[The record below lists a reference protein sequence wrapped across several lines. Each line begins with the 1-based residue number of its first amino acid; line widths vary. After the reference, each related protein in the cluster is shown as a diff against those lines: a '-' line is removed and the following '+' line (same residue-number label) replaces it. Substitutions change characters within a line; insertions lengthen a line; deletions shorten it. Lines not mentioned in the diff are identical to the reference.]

1 MNQGAKR
8 LLLRWLHIIL
18 TIPIF
23 GYIFGPEAEV
33 GEYAGAVRYVFV
45 PIIVLSG
52 LWMYAGPIFALLG
65 VAALLG
71 AYQLWGYGAA
81 VLSQVLLFL
90 ARKIWL
96 LIRARSSKTTA

>member
-23 GYIFGPEAEV
+23 GYIYGPAAEV
-33 GEYAGAVRYVFV
+33 GEYAGAVKYVFV

-81 VLSQVLLFL
+81 VLSQVLLFH

>member
-23 GYIFGPEAEV
+23 GYIYGPAAEV
-33 GEYAGAVRYVFV
+33 GEYAGAVKYVFV

-52 LWMYAGPIFALLG
+52 LWMYAGPNGTKLRRI
-65 VAALLG
+65 
-71 AYQLWGYGAA
+71 
-81 VLSQVLLFL
+81 
-90 ARKIWL
+90 
-96 LIRARSSKTTA
+96 